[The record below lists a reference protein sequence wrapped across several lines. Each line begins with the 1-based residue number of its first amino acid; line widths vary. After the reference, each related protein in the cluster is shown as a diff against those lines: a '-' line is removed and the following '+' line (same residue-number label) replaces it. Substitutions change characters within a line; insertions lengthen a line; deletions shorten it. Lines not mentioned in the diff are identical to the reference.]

1 MAIKT
6 DFFGQNIADQLVNTN
21 KLLATIARNN
31 LDYNNLTFKD
41 IDAIADKGTIGELFD
56 FGDQFIDP
64 WKDGETEYQ
73 VPWQI
78 NAIRDVELE
87 DGEILKS
94 RPVLQWHFCSP
105 FGIQFSHQR
114 AFLRCPSGLAAGTYY
129 FTIESNWGSN
139 VSAGDVV
146 CFTTTQAVPTGGRIA
161 GCYYAPDSPKSN
173 WRVYTYAANGIDLIE
188 TITPTFTAS
197 GTNLG
202 MMKSNT
208 RNGDLNSCQEMA
220 YGWNRYKTSALR
232 QYLNSAATKGNWWVA
247 QDEWDIAPDELT
259 SHDGFLCGCSEDL
272 LNSLKK
278 VKVVTYTNTVND
290 GGEADITYDKIFIP
304 SLEEMY
310 CQPQISGEGAYH
322 EYWKRKSERTSPCQQ
337 YQIYPQ
343 MRTYAINA
351 KTSPQYVRLR
361 SAHRGLAHHTWYV
374 YSSGYVHYS
383 YAATSPRFSPLGV
396 I

>member
-1 MAIKT
+1 MAIKQ
-6 DFFGQNIADQLVNTN
+6 DFFGQNVADQLANTN
-21 KLLATIARNN
+21 KILATIARNN
-31 LDYNNLTFKD
+31 LDYDNLLFRD
-41 IDAIADKGTIGELFD
+41 IDAIANKGTIGDLFSV
-56 FGDQFIDP
+56 GDQFIDP

-87 DGEILKS
+87 DGEILKN
-94 RPVLQWHFCSP
+94 RPFIQWHYCSP
-105 FGIQFSHQR
+105 FGIPFSKR
-114 AFLRCPSGLAAGTYY
+114 AFLRCPDGLAAGTYY
-129 FTIESNWGSN
+129 FTIESKWGSN
-139 VSAGDVV
+139 VLAGDIV
-146 CFTTTQAVPTGGRIA
+146 CFTTTQAVPAGGRVA
-161 GCYYAPDSPKSN
+161 GLYSAPDTAKSN

-197 GTNLG
+197 GKDLG
-202 MMKSNT
+202 IMKYAT
-208 RNGDLNSCQEMA
+208 RNGDLNSIQEAA
-220 YGWNRYKTSALR
+220 YAWNRWSTSALR
-232 QYLNSAATKGNWWVA
+232 QYLNSTATKGNWWVA
-247 QDEWDIAPDELT
+247 QDEWDIAPSELS

-290 GGEADITYDKIFIP
+290 GGEADITYDRIFIP

-337 YQIYPQ
+337 YQTYPQ

-351 KTSPQYVRLR
+351 KTSPQTVRLR
-361 SAHRGLAHHTWYV
+361 SAYRGTALNTWYV
-374 YSSGYVHYS
+374 SSSGNVNGTNASSAY
-383 YAATSPRFSPLGV
+383 RFSPLG
-396 I
+396 II